1 MMDFGLTEWDVL
13 LAFLGGLISSP
24 GFWFA
29 LFGLVVS
36 AGIFACLWCLLA
48 VHRINHRED
57 WE

>member
-1 MMDFGLTEWDVL
+1 MT
-13 LAFLGGLISSP
+13 ATII
-24 GFWFA
+24 FA